1 MTNQNVP
8 ERTSHATRESYFLTT
23 WIIQSL
29 NCIIYLPRQ
38 CGTLYAPQASISCYN
53 FCHIPGKY
61 VSHELRHPPCCP
73 SNDLLGVWSRKRNYW
88 RPSLFRPLDLS
99 ARTGSR
105 TGFCSHT
112 IHSRTRTP
120 VERLTVILVVKPTHN
135 VFTIGESL
143 FTFFASLTY
152 PYRYLMELIKQTG

>member
-38 CGTLYAPQASISCYN
+38 CGTLYVPQASNSCYN

-61 VSHELRHPPCCP
+61 VSRANLRHPPCCP
-73 SNDLLGVWSRKRNYW
+73 SNDLLGVWSRKRTCG
-88 RPSLFRPLDLS
+88 RPQSFSSTTTVSANRMPDRLLFI
-99 ARTGSR
+99 
-105 TGFCSHT
+105 GFTTNITVNRVPIMFTIGKSH
-112 IHSRTRTP
+112 
-120 VERLTVILVVKPTHN
+120 LA
-135 VFTIGESL
+135 IGESL
-143 FTFFASLTY
+143 FTFFSSLTY
-152 PYRYLMELIKQTG
+152 AYRYLMELIKQTG

>member
-29 NCIIYLPRQ
+29 NCIIYLPHQ

-73 SNDLLGVWSRKRNYW
+73 SNDLLGVWSRKRTYG
-88 RPSLFRPLDLS
+88 RPQSFSSTTTVS
-99 ARTGSR
+99 ANR
-105 TGFCSHT
+105 
-112 IHSRTRTP
+112 IP
-120 VERLTVILVVKPTHN
+120 DRLYHQNNRYINREPIM
-135 VFTIGESL
+135 FTIGESL

-152 PYRYLMELIKQTG
+152 AYRYLMELIKQTG

>member
-73 SNDLLGVWSRKRNYW
+73 SNDLLGVWSRKRTYG
-88 RPSLFRPLDLS
+88 RPQSFSSTTTVRLS

-105 TGFCSHT
+105 TGFT
-112 IHSRTRTP
+112 TKITVTRVP
-120 VERLTVILVVKPTHN
+120 IM
-135 VFTIGESL
+135 FTIGESL

-152 PYRYLMELIKQTG
+152 AYRYLMELIKQTG

>member
-8 ERTSHATRESYFLTT
+8 ERTSHAIRESYFLTT

-38 CGTLYAPQASISCYN
+38 CGTLYAPQASNSCYN

-61 VSHELRHPPCCP
+61 VSHVQLRHPPCCP
-73 SNDLLGVWSRKRNYW
+73 SNDLQGVWSRKRKYG
-88 RPSLFRPLDLS
+88 RPSLFRPPRLWAR

-105 TGFCSHT
+105 TGFCSYT
-112 IHSRTRTP
+112 VNGYPWRIIVYILCFINICLSLSYGANKTNRLNI
-120 VERLTVILVVKPTHN
+120 ERP
-135 VFTIGESL
+135 
-143 FTFFASLTY
+143 
-152 PYRYLMELIKQTG
+152 

>member
-8 ERTSHATRESYFLTT
+8 ERTSHATRESCFLTT

-105 TGFCSHT
+105 TGFAT
-112 IHSRTRTP
+112 KI
-120 VERLTVILVVKPTHN
+120 TVNRVPIM
-135 VFTIGESL
+135 FTIGESL

-152 PYRYLMELIKQTG
+152 AYRYLMELIKQTG